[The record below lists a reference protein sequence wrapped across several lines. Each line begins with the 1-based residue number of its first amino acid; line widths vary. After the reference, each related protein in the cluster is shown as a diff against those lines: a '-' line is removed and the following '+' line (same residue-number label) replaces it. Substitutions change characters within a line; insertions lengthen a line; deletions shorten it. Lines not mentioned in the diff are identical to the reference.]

1 MLLLSELG
9 IFKVVFSASL
19 SSIDAS
25 LPFFSAGLG
34 GEGEED
40 GGAAV
45 AGVWR
50 RSGCEAVASLAPNLL
65 HVGAHHMANM
75 VVAMI
80 FGQADDHLSRCMGSA
95 SSTSMSEAL
104 VGDLVWRFSPHS
116 NQVVCPRWL
125 VAGGRN
131 RNLIA
136 GGEEPGLDCFSVF
149 FPGSFLLIS
158 KDQSVIPFYLG
169 PWCNMYP
176 PLFN

>member
-40 GGAAV
+40 GGAAA

-75 VVAMI
+75 IVAMI

-104 VGDLVWRFSPHS
+104 VGPISSENIETKQGRF
-116 NQVVCPRWL
+116 C
-125 VAGGRN
+125 
-131 RNLIA
+131 
-136 GGEEPGLDCFSVF
+136 
-149 FPGSFLLIS
+149 
-158 KDQSVIPFYLG
+158 
-169 PWCNMYP
+169 
-176 PLFN
+176 